1 MITIPTIIPPR
12 ISLYSREHGFLRI
25 VNEYEFMDVRVQIK
39 KEFEGKPFVQFTDY
53 YVIDPISGESGIN
66 SDARMENYP
75 ESFDVLMNYL
85 DELI

>member
-25 VNEYEFMDVRVQIK
+25 VNEYEFYDVRVQIK

-53 YVIDPISGESGIN
+53 YANDPISGETGIN
-66 SDARMENYP
+66 SDGRLENYP
-75 ESFDVLMNYL
+75 ESFNLIENYL
-85 DELI
+85 MELF